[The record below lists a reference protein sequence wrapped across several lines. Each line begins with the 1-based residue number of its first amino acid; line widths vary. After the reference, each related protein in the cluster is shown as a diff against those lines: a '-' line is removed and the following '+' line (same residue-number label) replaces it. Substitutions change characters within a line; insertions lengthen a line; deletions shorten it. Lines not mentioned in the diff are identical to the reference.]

1 MGLVSVSLGDASDPT
16 RREGEGQ
23 MGRRKETPGGPFDG
37 NGWVL
42 GRGEVQNDKGGK
54 GKA

>member
-1 MGLVSVSLGDASDPT
+1 MTQQGGKEKD
-16 RREGEGQ
+16 RWEEKRQ
-23 MGRRKETPGGPFDG
+23 GRRKETPGGPFDG

-54 GKA
+54 GQA

>member
-23 MGRRKETPGGPFDG
+23 MGRKKTGKKEGDSRRPF
-37 NGWVL
+37 
-42 GRGEVQNDKGGK
+42 
-54 GKA
+54 